1 MIKLKLHKYEFCSS
15 KFQFLFTYRYLRLDG
30 NELTD
35 INGLL
40 TAQSELRWLNISE
53 NRLEWFD
60 YAIVPRSITGC
71 DAHFQFIFSRH
82 FTVN

>member
-1 MIKLKLHKYEFCSS
+1 MLGKVAVSAAEFDFVYIS
-15 KFQFLFTYRYLRLDG
+15 RYLRLDG
-30 NELTD
+30 NQLTD

-40 TAQSELRWLNISE
+40 TAQSELGWLNISE

-71 DAHFQFIFSRH
+71 DAHFQTEFEFPAS
-82 FTVN
+82 